1 MNGYD
6 ANHDYVN
13 EYIDRWNQT
22 AGRAKVGMIV
32 LGVVLAIAGVA
43 VILAPMG
50 AYLMVQAV
58 IAAILIVHG
67 IGQVA
72 TYIQTPEFFRNGA
85 QLASG
90 ILNAALGIVL
100 LVLPSTVTAGAII
113 YMLAFLLIMTGIER
127 ISFARQMRFYQIP
140 ASSMGTATGVL
151 NIILGVAFIFMPLA
165 GGIALSYLLATY
177 LIAGGITL
185 VVEGI
190 SIKKIER

>member
-1 MNGYD
+1 MNWYD

-13 EYIDRWNQT
+13 EYIDRWNRT

-185 VVEGI
+185 VVEGV

>member
-185 VVEGI
+185 VVEGV

>member
-1 MNGYD
+1 MNWYD

-13 EYIDRWNQT
+13 EYIDRWNRT
-22 AGRAKVGMIV
+22 AGRAKAGMIV

-72 TYIQTPEFFRNGA
+72 TYIQTPEFFRNGV

-185 VVEGI
+185 VVEGV

>member
-32 LGVVLAIAGVA
+32 LGMVLAIAGVA

-185 VVEGI
+185 VVEGV

>member
-1 MNGYD
+1 MNWYD

-13 EYIDRWNQT
+13 EYIDRWNRT
-22 AGRAKVGMIV
+22 AGRAKAGMIV
-32 LGVVLAIAGVA
+32 LGVVLALAGVT
-43 VILAPMG
+43 VVLAPMG
-50 AYLMVQAV
+50 TYLLVQTI
-58 IAAILIVHG
+58 IAAVLIIHG

-185 VVEGI
+185 VVEGV

>member
-1 MNGYD
+1 
-6 ANHDYVN
+6 
-13 EYIDRWNQT
+13 
-22 AGRAKVGMIV
+22 MIV

-185 VVEGI
+185 VVEGV

>member
-1 MNGYD
+1 MNWYD

-22 AGRAKVGMIV
+22 AGRAKAGMIV
-32 LGVVLAIAGVA
+32 LGVVLALAGVA
-43 VILAPMG
+43 VVLAPMG

-185 VVEGI
+185 VVEGV

>member
-13 EYIDRWNQT
+13 EYIDRWNRT

-185 VVEGI
+185 VVEGV

>member
-58 IAAILIVHG
+58 IAAILIMHG

-185 VVEGI
+185 VVEGV

>member
-1 MNGYD
+1 MNWYD

-58 IAAILIVHG
+58 IAAILIMHG

-151 NIILGVAFIFMPLA
+151 NIILGVAFIFMPLV

-185 VVEGI
+185 AVEGI
-190 SIKKIER
+190 AIKKIER

>member
-100 LVLPSTVTAGAII
+100 FVLPSTVTAGAII

-185 VVEGI
+185 VVEGV

>member
-1 MNGYD
+1 MNWYD

-151 NIILGVAFIFMPLA
+151 NIILGVAFIFMPLV

-185 VVEGI
+185 AVEGI
-190 SIKKIER
+190 AIKKIER

>member
-1 MNGYD
+1 MNWYD

-13 EYIDRWNQT
+13 EYIDRWNRT
-22 AGRAKVGMIV
+22 AGRAKAGMIV
-32 LGVVLAIAGVA
+32 LGVVLALAGVA
-43 VILAPMG
+43 VVLAPMG

-185 VVEGI
+185 VVEGV

>member
-13 EYIDRWNQT
+13 EYIDRWNRT

-185 VVEGI
+185 VVEGV
-190 SIKKIER
+190 SIHRIER

>member
-22 AGRAKVGMIV
+22 AERAKVGMIV

-185 VVEGI
+185 VVEGV

>member
-90 ILNAALGIVL
+90 IFNAALGIVL

-185 VVEGI
+185 VVEGV

>member
-1 MNGYD
+1 MNWYD

-185 VVEGI
+185 VVEGV